1 MRLLGEQVACVWVG
15 YLRFIQGMEEHV
27 AGDEVDE
34 IVGLASGMDVGRIVE
49 YDSKARRAG
58 CR

>member
-15 YLRFIQGMEEHV
+15 YLRFIQGLEEHV

-34 IVGLASGMDVGRIVE
+34 IAGLASGMCVGRIFEVH
-49 YDSKARRAG
+49 SRAG
-58 CR
+58 RARCR

>member
-1 MRLLGEQVACVWVG
+1 VWVG
-15 YLRFIQGMEEHV
+15 YLRFIQGLEEHV

-34 IVGLASGMDVGRIVE
+34 IAGLASGMGVGRIVE

>member
-1 MRLLGEQVACVWVG
+1 
-15 YLRFIQGMEEHV
+15 MEEHV

-34 IVGLASGMDVGRIVE
+34 IVGLASGMDVGRVVE